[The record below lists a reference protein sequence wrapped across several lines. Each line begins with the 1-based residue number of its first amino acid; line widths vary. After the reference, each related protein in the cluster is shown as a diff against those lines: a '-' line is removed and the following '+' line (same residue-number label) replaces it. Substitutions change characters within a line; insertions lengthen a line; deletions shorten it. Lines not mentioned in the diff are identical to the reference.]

1 MNSAV
6 SSFTKLIL
14 LILAVFSIFGWLI
27 RDRSQLAADL
37 RSLQAQHAEQKTEHQ
52 RVIQTYQARIA
63 ELESRLADAEQ
74 AKAQYDPLLAAYTSL
89 QNQTMLDAE
98 TIEQLRQLLA
108 AEQTARAQA
117 EAAHEALRQNAAHDV
132 QMCRNQL
139 HELQALQAALELAPA
154 EAPPHPWLQEADE
167 RLGLVVFIVT
177 LGALGLGAVGVAID
191 RSRAARRRRPTD
203 DDRWP
208 GAG

>member
-117 EAAHEALRQNAAHDV
+117 EAAHDV